1 MFQCS
6 TTPSSTAHLRWNHK
20 KAAERE
26 LSLSPATQPRRS
38 ATTFLFCSAAGAAG
52 RSSGHTCT
60 HFSSGKN
67 PEGLHAGTEHPPN
80 TPLPGVL
87 GQLSASLGHP
97 VCWKTSDSCRRV
109 ARAANR
115 SPCVGL
121 IRALRCSCSSS
132 VPAPPGAFLSRA
144 FPPAALELCRAFFGY
159 FGFSEGPGALLLA
172 GDTGLSS
179 PAGLGSGEGGGCR
192 KGVLKKREPV
202 TV

>member
-20 KAAERE
+20 KDCRTGAQPFPPRHNRAAA
-26 LSLSPATQPRRS
+26 PQ
-38 ATTFLFCSAAGAAG
+38 LFCFAQRQGLQEGARDPPAP
-52 RSSGHTCT
+52 T
-60 HFSSGKN
+60 FPPGKN

-144 FPPAALELCRAFFGY
+144 FPPPPSSSAEL
-159 FGFSEGPGALLLA
+159 FSVILV
-172 GDTGLSS
+172 S
-179 PAGLGSGEGGGCR
+179 R
-192 KGVLKKREPV
+192 KGRELSCSQGTRVCPLLRGWAAGKEEV
-202 TV
+202 AEKVF

>member
-1 MFQCS
+1 MVFQCS

-38 ATTFLFCSAAGAAG
+38 TTTFFVLLSGRGCRKELGTHLHPLFLREKPRGAPRWHRA
-52 RSSGHTCT
+52 
-60 HFSSGKN
+60 
-67 PEGLHAGTEHPPN
+67 PPN

-144 FPPAALELCRAFFGY
+144 FPPPPSSSAEL
-159 FGFSEGPGALLLA
+159 FSVILV
-172 GDTGLSS
+172 S
-179 PAGLGSGEGGGCR
+179 R
-192 KGVLKKREPV
+192 KGRELSCSQGTRVCPLLRGWAAGKEEV
-202 TV
+202 AEKVF